1 MYSLTSLCFSSNHL
15 DTCPENAK
23 EIENDRCGRRCQC
36 INGKLVNCCR
46 VRKDY
51 TGLTE
56 NERQL
61 YINTFLDMTRDP
73 IYRPRYNTL
82 VKLYKD
88 SFTSNNI
95 TQSGVAAES
104 QYFVFNRY
112 FLLEYEDLLKD
123 FECSVTVPFYD
134 WTPFPVAPY
143 TAAVWDNTNGF
154 GDTARAVDNCVITGP
169 VRVGEYEIAPS
180 AGGGCLKREYMNRR
194 FPSRDIIN
202 RDVLP
207 YPAEEFAHFHQ
218 MLQLLIGLNV
228 QCFVGGTMCSM
239 DAANDPVF
247 LLHLAQLDSI
257 LTRWQLFGQGREQVR
272 YTLDTRPLL
281 LTPGFTVSQFSS
293 NLNLPNDNC
302 VVYDPPVLLKNH
314 AAPPS
319 SLQSLAAGAAGAA
332 PAALPREKMMDCAPS
347 NTMEY
352 MNALMSKEN
361 HDFMTSE
368 CEARRP
374 TY

>member
-1 MYSLTSLCFSSNHL
+1 MSLMIVCYFYL
-15 DTCPENAK
+15 DTCPEDAK

-51 TGLTE
+51 VGLTE
-56 NERQL
+56 DERKL
-61 YINTFLDMTRDP
+61 YIDTFLAMTRDP
-73 IYRPRYNTL
+73 IYRPRYDAL

-88 SFTSNNI
+88 SFTSNNV

-104 QYFVFNRY
+104 QYFVFNRF

-154 GDTARAVDNCVITGP
+154 GDTARSVDNCVITGP
-169 VRVGEYEIAPS
+169 VRVGEYDIAPS

-207 YPAEEFAHFHQ
+207 YPADEFDHFHQ

-228 QCFVGGTMCSM
+228 QCFIGGTMCSM

-257 LTRWQLFGQGREQVR
+257 LTRWQLFGQGRGEVR
-272 YTLDTRPLL
+272 YTDDTRPLL
-281 LTPGFTVSQFSS
+281 LSPGFTVSQFSS
-293 NLNLPNDNC
+293 NLNLPNGNC
-302 VVYDPPVLLKNH
+302 VIYDPPVLLKNH
-314 AAPPS
+314 AAP
-319 SLQSLAAGAAGAA
+319 QALAFAATGASVQAAA
-332 PAALPREKMMDCAPS
+332 PAVLPTEKTMDCAPMS
-347 NTMEY
+347 SMDY
-352 MNALMSKEN
+352 MKALMSKAN
-361 HDFMTSE
+361 YNFMSQE

-374 TY
+374 VN